1 MRGMPWDRNTSERSE
16 LRACYFVSVPQMHSV
31 VVNIPVVTVE
41 LDWDT
46 DCWRLMATSYL
57 KTEPAGPRLFRG
69 GDFPAISFT
78 HASEAEA
85 KTDAA
90 ILQQYLDLAWSGK
103 APKAKGR
110 EEAEQVTATKHDF
123 ANAVWS
129 L

>member
-1 MRGMPWDRNTSERSE
+1 MNT
-16 LRACYFVSVPQMHSV
+16 PT
-31 VVNIPVVTVE
+31 ITVE
-41 LDWDT
+41 LDWDA

-90 ILQQYLDLAWSGK
+90 ILQRYLDLAWSGK

-110 EEAEQVTATKHDF
+110 EEAEQPKMTVWDLK
-123 ANAVWS
+123 NAVWCV
-129 L
+129 